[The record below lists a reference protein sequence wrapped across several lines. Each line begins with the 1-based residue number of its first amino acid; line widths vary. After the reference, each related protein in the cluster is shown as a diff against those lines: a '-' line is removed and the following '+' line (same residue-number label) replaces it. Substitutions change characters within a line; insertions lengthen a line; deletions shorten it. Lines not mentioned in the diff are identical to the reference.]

1 MSAGFDFKKRLGAGH
16 FGEVWHAVDLGLET
30 ECAVKCIPPTK
41 VINRDNFYQEA
52 QVLKAAEHPNIV
64 GVTETGE
71 LSDGRIYVVM
81 EYLANGSLEDEA
93 SGGYLPLTRAKRLM
107 IDVLRGLAHAHQ
119 QGIVHRDIKP
129 GNIMIGN
136 AQEGKLSDFGL
147 ALPDISTLDLSA
159 VKGYQYLLHLAP
171 EVSTFADY
179 TPLADIYAA
188 GVTLYRL
195 VNGDSHLPPL
205 QPQLAR
211 QMAKAGKF
219 PDRDSY
225 RGFVPSGLKKVINKA
240 MSVNPADRYQTA
252 DEMRRALEQVHV
264 AADWDERLLTNGK
277 RWTGVSGKRVF
288 EVERAQAADGSWS
301 VKVRRAS
308 AASKPLRRDGSISK
322 DGLTEKQAIRETYR
336 ILQRV
341 SSGKL

>member
-16 FGEVWHAVDLGLET
+16 FGEVWYAVDLGLES
-30 ECAVKCIPPTK
+30 ECAVKCIPPSK

-93 SGGYLPLTRAKRLM
+93 SGGYIPLTRAKRLM
-107 IDVLRGLAHAHQ
+107 VDVLRGLAHAHE

-179 TPLADIYAA
+179 TPLADVYAA

-195 VNGDSHLPPL
+195 VNGDGHLPPVL
-205 QPQLAR
+205 PQLAR
-211 QMAKAGKF
+211 QMALAGKF
-219 PDRDSY
+219 PDRDNY
-225 RGFVPSGLKKVINKA
+225 RGFIPASMKRVINKA
-240 MSVNPADRYQTA
+240 MSVNPADRYQSA
-252 DEMRRALEQVHV
+252 DEMRRALEQVHI
-264 AADWDERLLTNGK
+264 AADWDERLLANGK
-277 RWTGVSGKRVF
+277 RWKGISGAREF
-288 EVERAQAADGSWS
+288 EIERTQVADGSWS
-301 VKVRRAS
+301 VNVRKAS
-308 AASKPLRRDGSISK
+308 ASGKALRRDGSICKS
-322 DGLTEKQAIRETYR
+322 GLTEKQAIREAYR

-341 SSGKL
+341 TAGKL